1 MSTFFHVQVPNDTF
15 SNGNKSYLPWLKIYY
30 YCCWDHCESYASS
43 HFSFSVFHK
52 LWLSLFDES
61 VAFRLSFHMSE
72 IEKSVWEIIVKAT
85 LALISAFPYFTSRDY
100 RYLTNQS
107 TFVFLSTCLKL
118 KKALPIRLYK
128 TAGNCNVTL
137 INVNI
142 LSCPSAKRY
151 I

>member
-1 MSTFFHVQVPNDTF
+1 MSKCKTIHLVMEIKVT
-15 SNGNKSYLPWLKIYY
+15 YLDKRYIIL
-30 YCCWDHCESYASS
+30 A
-43 HFSFSVFHK
+43 
-52 LWLSLFDES
+52 
-61 VAFRLSFHMSE
+61 A
-72 IEKSVWEIIVKAT
+72 EIIVKAT

-100 RYLTNQS
+100 LYLTNQS
-107 TFVFLSTCLKL
+107 TFDFLSTCLKL

-128 TAGNCNVTL
+128 TAGNCNVIL